1 MLMKFGLKSLK
12 NLKLHKNRASKKT
25 ITLVNNIM
33 FLFFFKSRLTEIQS
47 NCNITYGY
55 EPDF

>member
-1 MLMKFGLKSLK
+1 MNEDVDEVWFKSLK

-33 FLFFFKSRLTEIQS
+33 GFCLKSRLTEI
-47 NCNITYGY
+47 
-55 EPDF
+55 